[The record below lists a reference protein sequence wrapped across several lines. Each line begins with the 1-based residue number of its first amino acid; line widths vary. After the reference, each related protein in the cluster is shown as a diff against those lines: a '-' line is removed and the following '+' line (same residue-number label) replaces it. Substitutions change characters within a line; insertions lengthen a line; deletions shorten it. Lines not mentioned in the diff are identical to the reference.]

1 MKIFTAH
8 PESVGE
14 TYFEHMRV
22 AGSFGWPLLMA
33 GFACLLHGI
42 FPFLFKSTGS
52 KMVCQLHTR
61 MVTNRVRPDRSNQRG
76 QQLDWCI

>member
-1 MKIFTAH
+1 MKLFTTH
-8 PESVGE
+8 PRSVGE

-22 AGSFGWPLLMA
+22 ASSFGWPLLGA

-42 FPFLFKSTGS
+42 FPFLFQHTGS
-52 KMVCQLHTR
+52 STVRRLYAR
-61 MVTNRVRPDRSNQRG
+61 MVANRVRPDRSNQQG